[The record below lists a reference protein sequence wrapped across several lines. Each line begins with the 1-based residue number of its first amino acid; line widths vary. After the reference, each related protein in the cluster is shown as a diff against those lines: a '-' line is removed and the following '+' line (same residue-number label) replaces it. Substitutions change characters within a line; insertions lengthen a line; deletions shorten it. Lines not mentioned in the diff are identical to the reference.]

1 MLSVVMPAHNEEG
14 LLEASV
20 RDVVRELRARDQQF
34 EVVVVENGSTDAT
47 PAIAARLASEVPEVR
62 TLIWPQAD
70 YGGALRTGFLEAAG
84 DLVVIF
90 DVDYY
95 EFSFLDRAVA
105 ALEAADGPDLVI
117 GSKRGAG
124 SLDTRVWSRRLVTS
138 VFSQILKVGFGL
150 TVSDTH
156 GIKVVRRAPL
166 KDLAA
171 ACRYGT
177 DLFDTELV
185 LRAERA
191 GLGVTEIP
199 VVVEERRPSR
209 SSIAKRIPR
218 TMLGLVRL
226 RVALWR
232 EKPDQL
238 GGRGSAR

>member
-1 MLSVVMPAHNEEG
+1 MPAHNEEG
-14 LLEASV
+14 LLETSV
-20 RDVVRELRARDQQF
+20 RDVTEQLRARNHQF
-34 EVVVVENGSTDAT
+34 EIVIVENGSTDDTAS
-47 PAIAARLASEVPEVR
+47 IARRLADEVPEVR
-62 TLIWPQAD
+62 ALTWPQAD
-70 YGGALRTGFLEAAG
+70 YGGALRTGFLEATG

-105 ALEAADGPDLVI
+105 ALEEPNGPDLVI
-117 GSKRGAG
+117 GSKRGMG
-124 SLDTRVWSRRLVTS
+124 SVDNRAWSRRLVTS
-138 VFSQILKVGFGL
+138 VFSRILTVGFGL

-191 GLGVTEIP
+191 GLRVIEIP
-199 VVVEERRPSR
+199 VVVDERRPSR

-218 TMLGLVRL
+218 TLVGLARL
-226 RVALWR
+226 RLALWR
-232 EKPDQL
+232 ET
-238 GGRGSAR
+238 A